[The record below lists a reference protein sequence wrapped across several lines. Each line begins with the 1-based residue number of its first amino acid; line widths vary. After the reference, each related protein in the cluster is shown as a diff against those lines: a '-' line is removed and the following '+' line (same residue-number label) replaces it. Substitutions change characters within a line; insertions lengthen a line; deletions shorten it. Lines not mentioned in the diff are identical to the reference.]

1 MYCFLWTRGASTT
14 FHKTMG
20 SSPQVNLVALIT
32 TRILAIG
39 LTWRSRSMSRFPR
52 SFFPV
57 VFASQTL
64 TCLWQKGWGKKIYW
78 ASKSCTQSFLVIVSP
93 SKHSFSLSCENGTS
107 HWRWQCHRHC
117 LLLMFWSIR
126 HIWGCHLNQ
135 CATWKPAHNT
145 RKRSKAETHYDVHN
159 LLKLLTAQTDQSCP

>member
-1 MYCFLWTRGASTT
+1 
-14 FHKTMG
+14 
-20 SSPQVNLVALIT
+20 
-32 TRILAIG
+32 
-39 LTWRSRSMSRFPR
+39 
-52 SFFPV
+52 

-145 RKRSKAETHYDVHN
+145 HKRSKAETHYDVHTF
-159 LLKLLTAQTDQSCP
+159 LKLLTAQTGRSCPWSPLGPWSLKYCAPWPETISSCLTWKQERMVNKTGTHLQNSRKIRRARDSCHS